1 VSYDST
7 ALQWAMLQKSKQ
19 HLTYDYLEK
28 PAMYRQLENLQKNEI
43 KIFSKILCLGC
54 GTGEECQYIME
65 NYNPEYILGVDNSK
79 GLIDFAKEN
88 SEKSE
93 IEFRVLDLKDL
104 EDLAVEFRG
113 SFDLVYSS
121 LALHYVEDWEKMLT
135 SIHKLLALK
144 GNLVF
149 STHHPLKWGG
159 QTTKSKT
166 EKSFLTG
173 YKKEIE
179 NGRTVKT
186 EIYGDYLGERMVQD
200 KLLGA
205 IEIEYFHQPISSIF
219 RKLIASGFIVNDID
233 EPKPILESKGL
244 KEKDFFSIYSRIP
257 LFIIMSCSPKI

>member
-1 VSYDST
+1 VSYEST

-28 PAMYRQLENLQKNEI
+28 PAMYRQLGVLKTSGNTFK
-43 KIFSKILCLGC
+43 KILCLGC
-54 GTGEECQYIME
+54 GTGEECQYIMDQ
-65 NYNPEYILGVDNSK
+65 YQPDYILGVDNSK
-79 GLIDFAKEN
+79 GLIDFAKESN
-88 SEKSE
+88 ESQK
-93 IEFRVLDLKDL
+93 IEYRVLDLNSLKEL
-104 EDLAVEFRG
+104 EVDFFG
-113 SFDLVYSS
+113 SFDLIYSS
-121 LALHYVEDWEKMLT
+121 LALHYVQD
-135 SIHKLLALK
+135 

-159 QTTKSKT
+159 LTTKSKT

-186 EIYGDYLGERMVQD
+186 EIFGDYLGERMVQD

-205 IEIEYFHQPISSIF
+205 IEIEYFHQPISAMF
-219 RKLIASGFIVNDID
+219 RKLSRNNFYINDIE
-233 EPKPILESKGL
+233 EPKPIPESKGL
-244 KEKDFFSIYSRIP
+244 KEKDFYTIYSRIP